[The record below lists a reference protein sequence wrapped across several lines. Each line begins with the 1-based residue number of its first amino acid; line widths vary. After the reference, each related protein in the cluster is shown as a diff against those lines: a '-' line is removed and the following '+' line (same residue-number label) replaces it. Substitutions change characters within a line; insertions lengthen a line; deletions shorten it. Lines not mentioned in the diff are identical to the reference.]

1 MSTWRSGWRSAFQST
16 LPVWG
21 ATSHIPYQLEH
32 FPISIHAPRVG
43 SDAPCPP
50 GRSTPG
56 GNFNPRSPC
65 GERRLEIRDNQVTE
79 LFQSTLPVWG
89 ATPERVGERGGGDAI
104 SIHAPRVGSDAQ
116 DRPGDGG
123 GAQDFN
129 PRSPC
134 GERRR
139 IRGGRNIPC
148 QIFQS
153 TLPVWGATEAGGDHP
168 DGHGI
173 SIHAPRVGSD
183 SSPRLTCSRRRNF
196 NPRSPCGERHVP
208 VELWMQRVGISIHAP
223 RVGSDSGSPTTA
235 SPSNNF
241 NPRSP
246 CGERPGGIPPHG

>member
-43 SDAPCPP
+43 SDLHPKGGAAHHLISIHAPRVGSDFSEPSLTRWICY
-50 GRSTPG
+50 
-56 GNFNPRSPC
+56 FNPRSPC
-65 GERRLEIRDNQVTE
+65 GERR
-79 LFQSTLPVWG
+79 
-89 ATPERVGERGGGDAI
+89 I
-104 SIHAPRVGSDAQ
+104 SAFHGLCADH
-116 DRPGDGG
+116 
-123 GAQDFN
+123 FN

-153 TLPVWGATEAGGDHP
+153 TLPVWGATVAGGDHP

>member
-1 MSTWRSGWRSAFQST
+1 M
-16 LPVWG
+16 
-21 ATSHIPYQLEH
+21 
-32 FPISIHAPRVG
+32 
-43 SDAPCPP
+43 
-50 GRSTPG
+50 
-56 GNFNPRSPC
+56 
-65 GERRLEIRDNQVTE
+65 
-79 LFQSTLPVWG
+79 WG

-153 TLPVWGATEAGGDHP
+153 TLPVWGATVAGGDHP